1 MQKNGIEEWIVQFV
15 QAIYNNTR
23 SKVRVNNTYSDE
35 LGVKIGVQQGSVL
48 NHLLFITVLEVLYW
62 DTLGVV
68 VC

>member
-1 MQKNGIEEWIVQFV
+1 MQKNGIDEWIVQFV